1 MKRLTP
7 YSWLI
12 LIIFSSCL
20 TGNKVASTDKQI
32 ESLLSQMTLE
42 EKIGMLH
49 SNTMFSS
56 TGVPRLGIP
65 DLHYSDGPH
74 GVRFEGVAN
83 GWESARWDN
92 DACSYL
98 PALSALASTWNR
110 DLAQLYGEVLGAEC
124 KARGKHVSLAP
135 GVNIHR
141 SLLNGR
147 NWEYFSEDPFFS
159 GELAVPYI
167 QGVQS
172 QGVASCVK
180 HFALNSQAYNQYKV
194 SVEVD
199 ERTLHEI
206 YLPAFEAAI
215 QRGGAMAVMAAY
227 NKVRGLWCTESPY
240 LLDTLLR
247 DELGFDGLVVS
258 DWNAVHNTER
268 TALCGMDVEM
278 GTSIKE
284 NGKYAFN
291 KYYLADPLLK
301 QVRNGEIPEEAVNK
315 KVRNILKLM
324 IRLDL
329 IGQAPY
335 DTTGMAA
342 KLAMPIHTK
351 AARKIAEESLVLLKN
366 SKDMLPLDPAQYKNV
381 AVIGANATEV
391 FAAGGG
397 STKLKAKYEVTPLE
411 GLQNLLDG
419 KARIEY
425 APGYQLS
432 KKAYKVGYWFTNEFD
447 KSDEEL
453 YKKAINTA
461 AQAELVIY
469 IGGTSHEHGS
479 DCEGYDKPNLKLP
492 YQQDRL
498 LKGILEVNPNTVV
511 VLISGGPVEIGEW
524 YNDATALL
532 YCSFLGM
539 EGGNALARTL
549 FGEVNPS
556 GKLTTTWCKRLEDMP
571 DHVFGE
577 YPGINDTV
585 RFKEGLMVGYRYFD
599 TYRVVPQFEF
609 GYGLSYTTFT
619 YSDIKM
625 KPVWKG
631 SDTEFAVSFTITNTG
646 KRYGQEIAQLY
657 LHQNK
662 CSVERPFKELKGFTK
677 VGLKPD
683 ESKQVTIKLPRR
695 ALQYYDTE
703 SKRWKDE
710 PGMFTVLIG
719 ASSRDIKLQ
728 KNFELKK

>member
-1 MKRLTP
+1 MRVLVLNASPKGEQSHTMAITRAFLSGFPEGTQTELLELRHLNIRPCTGCLGCWTKTPGRCVQRDDMDRVYAAIAAADVVVESFPLYFYGIPGTLKTLTDRCLPYTKAYGWSSRAVHELRDPAMLEKRLV
-7 YSWLI
+7 LI
-12 LIIFSSCL
+12 STCWH
-20 TGNKVASTDKQI
+20 TGID
-32 ESLLSQMTLE
+32 
-42 EKIGMLH
+42 
-49 SNTMFSS
+49 
-56 TGVPRLGIP
+56 RL
-65 DLHYSDGPH
+65 Y
-74 GVRFEGVAN
+74 A
-83 GWESARWDN
+83 
-92 DACSYL
+92 
-98 PALSALASTWNR
+98 
-110 DLAQLYGEVLGAEC
+110 
-124 KARGKHVSLAP
+124 
-135 GVNIHR
+135 
-141 SLLNGR
+141 
-147 NWEYFSEDPFFS
+147 
-159 GELAVPYI
+159 AV
-167 QGVQS
+167 
-172 QGVASCVK
+172 
-180 HFALNSQAYNQYKV
+180 
-194 SVEVD
+194 
-199 ERTLHEI
+199 
-206 YLPAFEAAI
+206 
-215 QRGGAMAVMAAY
+215 
-227 NKVRGLWCTESPY
+227 
-240 LLDTLLR
+240 
-247 DELGFDGLVVS
+247 
-258 DWNAVHNTER
+258 R
-268 TALCGMDVEM
+268 TA
-278 GTSIKE
+278 
-284 NGKYAFN
+284 YA
-291 KYYLADPLLK
+291 
-301 QVRNGEIPEEAVNK
+301 
-315 KVRNILKLM
+315 
-324 IRLDL
+324 
-329 IGQAPY
+329 
-335 DTTGMAA
+335 
-342 KLAMPIHTK
+342 
-351 AARKIAEESLVLLKN
+351 
-366 SKDMLPLDPAQYKNV
+366 
-381 AVIGANATEV
+381 
-391 FAAGGG
+391 
-397 STKLKAKYEVTPLE
+397 
-411 GLQNLLDG
+411 
-419 KARIEY
+419 EY
-425 APGYQLS
+425 APGYQLN
-432 KKAYKVGYWFTNEFD
+432 KKAYKVGHWFTNEFD
-447 KSDEEL
+447 KFDEEL

-532 YCSFLGM
+532 HGSFLGM

-619 YSDIKM
+619 YSNIKM
-625 KPVWKG
+625 KPVWKE

-703 SKRWKDE
+703 SKCWKDE

-728 KNFELKK
+728 KDFELKK